1 MSSPPRRTF
10 SVEALPFLQ
19 HTPVLVEQSPNATVM
34 EGMAARLRC
43 RFRSDLATTV
53 MWLRPREGMT
63 GLEEHFDREDS
74 GSFRFLPDPA
84 RGGKPV
90 TGETLTLPR
99 TNVSDSGLYF
109 CMGKTN
115 EGFATTPGMLPYPDH

>member
-1 MSSPPRRTF
+1 MNSLLRRTF
-10 SVEALPFLQ
+10 SVETLPFLQ

-34 EGMAARLRC
+34 EGMAAQLRC

-53 MWLRPREGMT
+53 MWLRPRQGMT

-74 GSFRFLPDPA
+74 NSFRFLPDPSS
-84 RGGKPV
+84 GKPV

-99 TNVSDSGLYF
+99 TSVSDSGLYF
-109 CMGKTN
+109 CMGKTS
-115 EGFATTPGMLPYPDH
+115 EDFAPTPGMSP